1 MLILELKIILNID
14 FCRLT
19 FTLCSKDIEKCC
31 TDIRFATGKLGSILV
46 KALNKRLLQ
55 LKAASNLQ
63 VIFDNHLGSPEIL
76 QGNKITIIVSLT
88 MTANVRLLLDL
99 KRPPDENIKSKLK
112 EITEVTIREIKD
124 YHGTGKTYVS

>member
-1 MLILELKIILNID
+1 MLPKI
-14 FCRLT
+14 
-19 FTLCSKDIEKCC
+19 SKNAVPISV
-31 TDIRFATGKLGSILV
+31 LP
-46 KALNKRLLQ
+46 
-55 LKAASNLQ
+55 
-63 VIFDNHLGSPEIL
+63 PEIL
-76 QGNKITIIVSLT
+76 QGNKNTIIVSLT

>member
-1 MLILELKIILNID
+1 
-14 FCRLT
+14 
-19 FTLCSKDIEKCC
+19 
-31 TDIRFATGKLGSILV
+31 
-46 KALNKRLLQ
+46 
-55 LKAASNLQ
+55 
-63 VIFDNHLGSPEIL
+63 
-76 QGNKITIIVSLT
+76 

>member
-1 MLILELKIILNID
+1 VLPKI
-14 FCRLT
+14 
-19 FTLCSKDIEKCC
+19 SKNAVPISV
-31 TDIRFATGKLGSILV
+31 LSL
-46 KALNKRLLQ
+46 
-55 LKAASNLQ
+55 
-63 VIFDNHLGSPEIL
+63 EIL

>member
-1 MLILELKIILNID
+1 MLPKI
-14 FCRLT
+14 
-19 FTLCSKDIEKCC
+19 SKNVVPISV
-31 TDIRFATGKLGSILV
+31 LPL
-46 KALNKRLLQ
+46 
-55 LKAASNLQ
+55 
-63 VIFDNHLGSPEIL
+63 EIL